1 MVVAGWWGE
10 VTWLFI
16 SHPWLSMLLFKIV
29 GFEVD
34 ALPLQSKL
42 KLGT

>member
-1 MVVAGWWGE
+1 MVSGWWGE
-10 VTWLFI
+10 VTWFFI
-16 SHPWLSMLLFKIV
+16 SHPWLTMLLFEIEGV
-29 GFEVD
+29 EVD